1 MKTPPMTDTLDV
13 VRLLGRSLGGFLMRP
28 FSFDFG
34 SVFCYWMRAVMERHQ
49 SRNVIVNLL
58 GKKVLLVSGHDL
70 SAHILSQYPCSHGY
84 LEGQLKSK
92 AMSFLAP
99 NALTICHDEQWACLR
114 TFTEQVLCAGE
125 THIYQ
130 RAFLGTVRNAFSSPV
145 SNVEDIRRGM
155 GQAML
160 GIVFG
165 DSRAPTHLAK
175 DIEVL
180 FGLVQSP
187 VKRLALGFWEKGRR
201 EKFYNTLRKMWEE
214 SKEDARPS
222 LLSLA
227 HKAAGKHD
235 ETELIQQVPHW
246 MFTFTGS
253 GTDLLTRTLAVVTSR
268 PAVRARISSEIAE
281 HGPLDEPATIG
292 RLVYLEACLL
302 ESARLFSPVPRTFHR
317 APQGDTFNELYI
329 PAGMEIAHYFPLNQ
343 RNHDR
348 DPSADHFQPDRWL
361 DPASAAHAMYPN
373 LFLSGARACP
383 GKNLI
388 LFVCKSA
395 IAILLKEHNLQAESV
410 LLATD
415 PLPFSWP
422 EKEIH
427 FHT

>member
-1 MKTPPMTDTLDV
+1 
-13 VRLLGRSLGGFLMRP
+13 
-28 FSFDFG
+28 
-34 SVFCYWMRAVMERHQ
+34 
-49 SRNVIVNLL
+49 
-58 GKKVLLVSGHDL
+58 
-70 SAHILSQYPCSHGY
+70 
-84 LEGQLKSK
+84 
-92 AMSFLAP
+92 LA
-99 NALTICHDEQWACLR
+99 
-114 TFTEQVLCAGE
+114 
-125 THIYQ
+125 
-130 RAFLGTVRNAFSSPV
+130 
-145 SNVEDIRRGM
+145 
-155 GQAML
+155 
-160 GIVFG
+160 
-165 DSRAPTHLAK
+165 
-175 DIEVL
+175 
-180 FGLVQSP
+180 
-187 VKRLALGFWEKGRR
+187 
-201 EKFYNTLRKMWEE
+201 
-214 SKEDARPS
+214 
-222 LLSLA
+222 
-227 HKAAGKHD
+227 
-235 ETELIQQVPHW
+235 
-246 MFTFTGS
+246 
-253 GTDLLTRTLAVVTSR
+253 
-268 PAVRARISSEIAE
+268 
-281 HGPLDEPATIG
+281 
-292 RLVYLEACLL
+292 YLEACLL